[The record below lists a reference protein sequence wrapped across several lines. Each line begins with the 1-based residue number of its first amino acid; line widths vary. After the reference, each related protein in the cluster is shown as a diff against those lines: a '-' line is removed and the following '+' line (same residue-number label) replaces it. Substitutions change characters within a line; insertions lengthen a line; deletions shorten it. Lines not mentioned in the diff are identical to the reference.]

1 MPVKVAKGNDNGQH
15 KLLKKH
21 KYKPTL
27 RKAPYAVSLVF
38 LLIATVLTI
47 LNIYVSRLWAL
58 VRPGISWLMIGPGF
72 DSCYCQITWTTG
84 V

>member
-1 MPVKVAKGNDNGQH
+1 MPVQVAKGNDNGQH

-38 LLIATVLTI
+38 LIIATVLTV
-47 LNIYVSRLWAL
+47 LNIYVSPHL
-58 VRPGISWLMIGPGF
+58 VIGGVLMEGARFNPHYRQVTWSTGI
-72 DSCYCQITWTTG
+72 
-84 V
+84 

>member
-1 MPVKVAKGNDNGQH
+1 MPVQVAKGNDNGQH

-38 LLIATVLTI
+38 LIIATVLTV
-47 LNIYVSRLWAL
+47 LNIYVSPIWPFNRGLIEGA
-58 VRPGISWLMIGPGF
+58 RFNP
-72 DSCYCQITWTTG
+72 CYHQVTWTTG